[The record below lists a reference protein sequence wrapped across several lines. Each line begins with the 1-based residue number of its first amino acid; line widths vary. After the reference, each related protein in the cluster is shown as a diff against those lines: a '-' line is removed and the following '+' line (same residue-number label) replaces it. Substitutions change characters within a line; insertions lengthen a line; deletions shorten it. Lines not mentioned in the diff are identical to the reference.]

1 MARVEPVDPLTV
13 RADLEQ
19 RLLEWRS
26 LIQDR
31 KTHARRL
38 LKQLIVGRL
47 ELTPNMEERYY
58 GFRGTGTLL
67 PVIAGVVP
75 QSVPSPRGLT
85 AVGVRGPQIGGL
97 LRAALDPCASGG

>member
-1 MARVEPVDPLTV
+1 MVELIDPLTV
-13 RADLEQ
+13 RADVEQ

-31 KTHARRL
+31 KTHALRL

-47 ELTPNMEERYY
+47 ELIPNMEERYY
-58 GFRGTGTLL
+58 GFWGTGTPQ

-75 QSVPSPRGLT
+75 QSVASPPGFEERRPWQPATLV
-85 AVGVRGPQIGGL
+85 VGV
-97 LRAALDPCASGG
+97 AA